1 MTTRP
6 FSIAREP
13 GPASFALRD
22 LAPLFA
28 DFELGRYCADWTMP
42 KAGARAVE
50 AKALLALVSRPNA
63 VTFTARARD
72 DASSVVGVLTAQKS
86 DWDTKFW
93 GIAYASI
100 DQLHAIGETE
110 EAREDIHVA
119 LLEAFDAWLA
129 EEKMRFASARVFIH
143 DLAAVHALERR
154 GYRYIETT
162 LVNCLDIRK
171 ESFALPEGYVIRAPR
186 EDETASLVAMTK
198 DAFVTHRFYA
208 DPGFPRAK
216 VDEMYEKWVESSLTS
231 PAWTTIVLDR
241 AGAAKGFF
249 IYRIEDH
256 REDLGVKLT
265 KWRMGVLGG
274 DDRAKGHGIP
284 LFQGAMQYVKG
295 NSDIVDSGLSL
306 RNTKSF
312 NLHTKLG
319 FRGLTFSST
328 YHKWL

>member
-1 MTTRP
+1 MTPRTPP
-6 FSIAREP
+6 FSIERGAAP
-13 GPASFALRD
+13 PAQKD

-28 DFELGRYCADWTMP
+28 DFELGRFCADWTMP

-50 AKALLALVSRPNA
+50 TEALHALCSRPSA
-63 VTFTARARD
+63 TTFYAKTG
-72 DASSVVGVLTAQKS
+72 DAIVGVLTAQKS

-110 EAREDIHVA
+110 AIREEIHVA

-129 EEKMRFASARVFIH
+129 AENMRFTNARVYMH

-171 ESFALPEGYVIRAPR
+171 ESFTLPEGYVIRPPR
-186 EDETASLVAMTK
+186 ADETASLVAMTK

-241 AGAAKGFF
+241 DGDAKGFF

-256 REDLGVKLT
+256 SKHVGVKLT

-295 NSDIVDSGLSL
+295 DTDIVDSGLSL

-319 FRGLTFSST
+319 FRGLSFSST

>member
-1 MTTRP
+1 
-6 FSIAREP
+6 
-13 GPASFALRD
+13 
-22 LAPLFA
+22 
-28 DFELGRYCADWTMP
+28 
-42 KAGARAVE
+42 
-50 AKALLALVSRPNA
+50 
-63 VTFTARARD
+63 
-72 DASSVVGVLTAQKS
+72 
-86 DWDTKFW
+86 
-93 GIAYASI
+93 
-100 DQLHAIGETE
+100 
-110 EAREDIHVA
+110 
-119 LLEAFDAWLA
+119 
-129 EEKMRFASARVFIH
+129 
-143 DLAAVHALERR
+143 
-154 GYRYIETT
+154 
-162 LVNCLDIRK
+162 
-171 ESFALPEGYVIRAPR
+171 
-186 EDETASLVAMTK
+186 MTK

-241 AGAAKGFF
+241 EGSAKGFF

-256 REDLGVKLT
+256 KKHVGVTLT

-295 NSDIVDSGLSL
+295 DSDIVDSGLSL